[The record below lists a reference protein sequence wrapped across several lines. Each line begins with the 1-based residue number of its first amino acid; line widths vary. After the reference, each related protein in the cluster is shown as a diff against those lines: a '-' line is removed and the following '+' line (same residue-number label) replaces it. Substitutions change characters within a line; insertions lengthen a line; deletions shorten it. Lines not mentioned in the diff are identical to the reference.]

1 MVENRLKIYKAS
13 KKDLPTIRDLILGLA
28 TYEKRPE
35 AMTASQADLNRWLF
49 DRQVAQVFLAEYEGQ
64 PVGYALFYP
73 SFSSFAGQGKAHLED
88 LFILE
93 EYRNLGIGKALLKS
107 LAHYL
112 LESGFQGLEWSA
124 LSWNQAAINFYIA
137 LGAGEDKERRYFE
150 FGVDDL
156 DRLSRL

>member
-1 MVENRLKIYKAS
+1 MSENKLKIYTAS
-13 KKDLPTIRDLILGLA
+13 QEDVPIIRDLILGLA

-35 AMTASQADLNRWLF
+35 AMTASPADLNHWLF
-49 DRQVAQVFLAEYEGQ
+49 DRQLAQVLLAEYEGQ

-93 EYRNLGIGKALLKS
+93 EYRNLGVGKALLKC
-107 LAHYL
+107 LAHDL
-112 LESGFQGLEWSA
+112 LEAGYQGLEWSA
-124 LSWNQAAINFYIA
+124 LSWNQAAIDFYLR
-137 LGAGEDKERRYFE
+137 LGADEDKERRYFE